1 MASQQAGRNF
11 EIRSIIRLTRARPLK
26 TGFPKGSKLRV
37 TRQKSKLFLKIK
49 HNSLYLMPFPGNSEL
64 NPVKSYEFLK
74 FWPFSGVKIP
84 YKTRNPVTWRQIEL
98 ERRTK
103 NQSTRLSE
111 LSNFVSYAKSIRR
124 SYGHEKGEKPVF
136 CPDRISCPSKTSRK
150 RASYDA
156 K

>member
-1 MASQQAGRNF
+1 
-11 EIRSIIRLTRARPLK
+11 
-26 TGFPKGSKLRV
+26 
-37 TRQKSKLFLKIK
+37 
-49 HNSLYLMPFPGNSEL
+49 MPFPANSEL

-84 YKTRNPVTWRQIEL
+84 YKTRIHVTWRQIEL

-124 SYGHEKGEKPVF
+124 SYDHENGKKPVF
-136 CPDRISCPSKTSRK
+136 CPDHISRPSKTSRK